1 MVLNNSI
8 IQTYLIRYIC
18 TFPDVYIYIFIYI
31 CMCVYISPV
40 SVCMRVCPHMHLEG
54 DAVWILAPKAMIP
67 EAMLTCCYVALSSH
81 DRRYMWQTQ
90 IKTCNKPKISGY
102 DH

>member
-1 MVLNNSI
+1 
-8 IQTYLIRYIC
+8 
-18 TFPDVYIYIFIYI
+18 
-31 CMCVYISPV
+31 MCVYISPV